1 MGLIIVLLIAGIV
14 ASVGLYFV
22 ELHVELDGKK
32 EYVLKD
38 GLVKELMAKA
48 VADPNPDSFI
58 IDTDSQK
65 IMMDR
70 VVIKKSFMGGFWFPY
85 KVEVIA
91 KTYSQRQTLEDWGGD
106 VGYVTRFSKDYV
118 AIRDLLKK
126 SKTNIEQTQR
136 QKLNLNK

>member
-1 MGLIIVLLIAGIV
+1 MGFIIGLLIIGMSVLGV
-14 ASVGLYFV
+14 LYLLEF
-22 ELHVELDGKK
+22 HIELDGDR
-32 EYVLKD
+32 ENIIKD

-91 KTYSQRQTLEDWGGD
+91 KTYSQRQTLEDWGDD
-106 VGYVTRFSKDYV
+106 VGYVTKFSKDYYS
-118 AIRDLLKK
+118 IRDLLKK